1 MKHDIDTMTMLI
13 KDAATFERYRLGEPR
28 PIKPEDFEE
37 WLESVKNLAYHD
49 GYLDATAW

>member
-37 WLESVKNLAYHD
+37 WLNAVIKGSFEA
-49 GYLDATAW
+49 GYYQATAW